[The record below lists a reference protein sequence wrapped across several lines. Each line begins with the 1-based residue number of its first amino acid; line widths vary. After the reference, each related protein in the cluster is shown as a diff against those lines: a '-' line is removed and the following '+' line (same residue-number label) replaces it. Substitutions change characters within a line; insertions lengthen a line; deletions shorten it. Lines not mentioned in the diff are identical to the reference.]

1 MPLIVWEGAL
11 FDDLGMTGPVSGID
25 FGEAFSKKKIVILQP
40 SHPLAAGRRG
50 TIIAVD
56 PATRFNWGVPGP
68 GGTVVA
74 HVGGAPTQPAVFAYE
89 SGATMSAGVAPARRV
104 GLFLYDNTA
113 SEPHRGRL
121 GDIRRRRQLGPRLA
135 VAKRVRCLSRRAR
148 LRGVTSSK
156 LQQLWR
162 SKIVPR
168 KTLLAVLVILALTA
182 VACSGG
188 GGGASTELAATVKE
202 FQFTPS
208 TWTVP
213 AGQQITIDVTNQGTT
228 THEWVLLQPG
238 VTITSED
245 DLPETEEELLA
256 NFVYVEEEVEV
267 GETKT
272 LTFEAPPAGTYQV
285 ICAIEGHFNAGM
297 EGTLTSE
304 G

>member
-1 MPLIVWEGAL
+1 MP
-11 FDDLGMTGPVSGID
+11 
-25 FGEAFSKKKIVILQP
+25 
-40 SHPLAAGRRG
+40 
-50 TIIAVD
+50 
-56 PATRFNWGVPGP
+56 
-68 GGTVVA
+68 
-74 HVGGAPTQPAVFAYE
+74 
-89 SGATMSAGVAPARRV
+89 
-104 GLFLYDNTA
+104 
-113 SEPHRGRL
+113 
-121 GDIRRRRQLGPRLA
+121 
-135 VAKRVRCLSRRAR
+135 KR
-148 LRGVTSSK
+148 
-156 LQQLWR
+156 
-162 SKIVPR
+162 
-168 KTLLAVLVILALTA
+168 TLLAALVIFALTS

-188 GGGASTELAATVKE
+188 GGGGASTDLAATVQE

-213 AGQQITIDVTNQGTT
+213 AGQQITIDVTNQGST

-245 DLPETEEELLA
+245 DLPDTEEELLA

>member
-1 MPLIVWEGAL
+1 MP
-11 FDDLGMTGPVSGID
+11 
-25 FGEAFSKKKIVILQP
+25 
-40 SHPLAAGRRG
+40 RR
-50 TIIAVD
+50 
-56 PATRFNWGVPGP
+56 
-68 GGTVVA
+68 
-74 HVGGAPTQPAVFAYE
+74 
-89 SGATMSAGVAPARRV
+89 
-104 GLFLYDNTA
+104 
-113 SEPHRGRL
+113 
-121 GDIRRRRQLGPRLA
+121 
-135 VAKRVRCLSRRAR
+135 
-148 LRGVTSSK
+148 
-156 LQQLWR
+156 
-162 SKIVPR
+162 
-168 KTLLAVLVILALTA
+168 TLLAALVIVALTS

-202 FQFTPS
+202 FQFTPN

-213 AGQQITIDVTNQGTT
+213 AGQQITIDVTNEGTT